1 MTDIESQLKQ
11 QQNLYQAVRNDKSV
25 LQRSLREA
33 NDAISD
39 LKVCNIFVSSFYLH
53 KKHFTVI
60 KISQWLQGKLRVLN
74 HQFDQLKEEIDAK
87 ESALIKVNQEQ
98 AKIIKEK
105 EDLQAQVTHDGH
117 LDYSNG
123 QKTM

>member
-1 MTDIESQLKQ
+1 METLLEEVRNEEAINFSFRKEMTDIESQLKQ

-60 KISQWLQGKLRVLN
+60 KISQ
-74 HQFDQLKEEIDAK
+74 
-87 ESALIKVNQEQ
+87 
-98 AKIIKEK
+98 
-105 EDLQAQVTHDGH
+105 
-117 LDYSNG
+117 
-123 QKTM
+123 